1 MATGLEAPDMHDAA
15 DCKVEIAKPRASPL
29 SLGPST
35 P

>member
-29 SLGPST
+29 SLGPLI
-35 P
+35 